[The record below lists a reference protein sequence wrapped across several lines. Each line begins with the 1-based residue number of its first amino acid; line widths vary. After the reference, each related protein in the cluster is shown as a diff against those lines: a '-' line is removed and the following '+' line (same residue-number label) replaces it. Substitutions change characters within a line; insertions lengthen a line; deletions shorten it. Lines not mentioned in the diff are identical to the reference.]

1 MSNFET
7 LITDFESHANN
18 HTINTK
24 NGTKALIDLATAIVY
39 SVLNKCLDPQRK
51 KALES
56 GKSSNSGQSPLLRK
70 LKAEIY
76 TEQNRR
82 ERMDYCFENFQ
93 KEIYNANGDVEVITD
108 RELNKAIDELI
119 KNPLSDSQD
128 LIQECILA
136 LMNECNRVKQNG
148 EPIDLERPYIRR
160 ALSKRVV
167 IKTEDTNAWTDVET
181 TPIQE
186 VYRAVRRYIMDNR
199 AFLADACC
207 KYSYIAELSA
217 DSESDTVDTIYRR
230 LGKYADLGGYAK
242 DFNGATTLYSV
253 EEETVH
259 KLDELVEK
267 LNLTKR
273 QAEILDLRFKGYGKK
288 AIATYLKVDTKT
300 IYIHLQRMQEDMKK
314 LGLIP
319 PTVG

>member
-1 MSNFET
+1 MNQFATLISNFNT
-7 LITDFESHANN
+7 HANN
-18 HTINTK
+18 DTLDTNA
-24 NGTKALIDLATAIVY
+24 GTKALTDLATAITY

-51 KALES
+51 KAAET
-56 GKSSNSGQSPLLRK
+56 GKASNSGQSPLLRK

-76 TEQNRR
+76 AEQNRR
-82 ERMDYCFENFQ
+82 ERMDYCLENFQ
-93 KEIYNANGDVEVITD
+93 KEVYNANGDVEVITD

-128 LIQECILA
+128 LIQECMLA
-136 LMNECNRVKQNG
+136 LMEECNRMKQNG
-148 EPIDLERPYIRR
+148 ESINLEQPYTRR
-160 ALSKRVV
+160 ALSRKVV
-167 IKTEDTNAWTDVET
+167 IKMADTNAWTDVET

-199 AFLADACC
+199 SFVADARC

-217 DSESDTVDTIYRR
+217 DSESDTINTIYRR
-230 LGKYADLGGYAK
+230 LGKYADLGGYAR
-242 DFNGATTLYSV
+242 DFNGAATLYSV

-273 QAEILDLRFKGYGKK
+273 QAEILDLRQQGYGVK
-288 AIATYLKVDTKT
+288 AIATYLKIKKQSVQV
-300 IYIHLQRMQEDMKK
+300 HLSRIQAEAKK

>member
-1 MSNFET
+1 MNQFAT
-7 LITDFESHANN
+7 LISQFNTHANN
-18 HTINTK
+18 NTLDTK
-24 NGTKALIDLATAIVY
+24 AGTKALTDLATAIVY

-56 GKSSNSGQSPLLRK
+56 GTASNSGQSPLLRK

-76 TEQNRR
+76 AEQNRR
-82 ERMDYCFENFQ
+82 ERMDYCLENFQ

-119 KNPLSDSQD
+119 KNPVADSAD

-136 LMNECNRVKQNG
+136 LMEECNRMKQSG
-148 EPIDLERPYIRR
+148 EPVDLERPYIRR

-199 AFLADACC
+199 AFLADARC

-242 DFNGATTLYSV
+242 DFNGAATLYSV

-319 PTVG
+319 PTIK

>member
-1 MSNFET
+1 MNQFTT
-7 LITDFESHANN
+7 LINNFNAHANN
-18 HTINTK
+18 NTLDTSA
-24 NGTKALIDLATAIVY
+24 GTKALTDLATAITY

-51 KALES
+51 KALKN
-56 GKSSNSGQSPLLRK
+56 GTSSNSGQNPLLRK
-70 LKAEIY
+70 LKADIY
-76 TEQNRR
+76 AENNRR
-82 ERMDYCFENFQ
+82 DRLNFCLDNFQ
-93 KEIYNANGDVEVITD
+93 KEVYNANGDVEIITD

-119 KNPLSDSQD
+119 KNPITDSQD
-128 LIQECILA
+128 LVQECILA
-136 LMNECNRVKQNG
+136 LLEECNRMKRSGALV
-148 EPIDLERPYIRR
+148 DLERPYIKR

-167 IKTEDTNAWTDVET
+167 IKTKDSSAWTDVET

-186 VYRAVRRYIMDNR
+186 VYRAIRRYIMNNR
-199 AFLADACC
+199 AFLADARC
-207 KYSYIAELSA
+207 KYTYIAELSA
-217 DSESDTVDTIYRR
+217 DTESDTVDTVYRR

-253 EEETVH
+253 EKETVY

-273 QAEILDLRFKGYGKK
+273 QAEILDLRQQGYGVK
-288 AIATYLKVDTKT
+288 AIATYLKIKKQSVQV
-300 IYIHLQRMQEDMKK
+300 HLSRIQAEAKK